1 VLHDKITNQIN
12 DFQNK
17 LSFRFVS
24 ENQAIAMETL
34 NVKDMV
40 KDYHLA
46 QAISGLA
53 RSSFVIKL
61 ESTKKPLSLWMSDS
75 SL

>member
-1 VLHDKITNQIN
+1 
-12 DFQNK
+12 
-17 LSFRFVS
+17 
-24 ENQAIAMETL
+24 METL

-46 QAISGLA
+46 QAISDLA

-61 ESTKKPLSLWMSDS
+61 ESTKKPLSL
-75 SL
+75 

>member
-1 VLHDKITNQIN
+1 
-12 DFQNK
+12 
-17 LSFRFVS
+17 
-24 ENQAIAMETL
+24 METL

-46 QAISGLA
+46 QAISDLA

-61 ESTKKPLSLWMSDS
+61 ESTKEPLSL
-75 SL
+75 